1 MAEPATALLPNNKD
15 FVREWEVRNGHLPL
29 SSNGEHEAGNGPAP
43 SIIEF
48 AALQV
53 LQVCGGRKTRLAGLE
68 PTASASAGLR
78 SIQTE
83 LQALDI
89 VSPRH
94 GGYRPSGATSTDE
107 GESTA
112 PYIQIPPSCH
122 HITVGS

>member
-78 SIQTE
+78 SIQLSYKRSIIEVWCRRRDLNPHT
-83 LQALDI
+83 LA
-89 VSPRH
+89 
-94 GGYRPSGATSTDE
+94 GTTS
-107 GESTA
+107 
-112 PYIQIPPSCH
+112 
-122 HITVGS
+122 